1 MLVAVKKMGIIN
13 IRNHLVLLVK
23 FPHKFY
29 NTLDLPWVQLTWQK
43 MYSNGKPPHERKCV
57 DSFWWKDIISF
68 APNFL
73 LMTRCRVNNGLS
85 VSSWNDHWD
94 LGVVNALYTQL
105 VSFARKKVARLA
117 NFWLGRIVDISSWPY
132 LRLFI
137 SLLSSRRP
145 SRLSTFNLKRMM
157 LGPTLPMAFFLVTK
171 FTVSCKDHFLLPY
184 YSKGMWGS
192 KVQPKHKFFF

>member
-105 VSFARKKVARLA
+105 VSFARKKGCSVSQFLA
-117 NFWLGRIVDISSWPY
+117 WEDSRHFFLALPQTFYQFTELKEAISALHLQPQENDAWTYPSNG
-132 LRLFI
+132 LFSSHKVYCFLQGSLPT
-137 SLLSSRRP
+137 SLL
-145 SRLSTFNLKRMM
+145 FKRDV
-157 LGPTLPMAFFLVTK
+157 GF
-171 FTVSCKDHFLLPY
+171 
-184 YSKGMWGS
+184 
-192 KVQPKHKFFF
+192 